1 MNTDA
6 TLAVGPLGLDDRRD
20 ADQAWTTIE
29 PTRGWAP
36 LQLAKLWQYRELV
49 YFLAWR
55 DVKVRYKQT
64 ALGAAWAIIQPLLTM
79 AVFSI
84 IFGRV
89 AHLPSDGV
97 PYPLFTFTALL
108 PWTYFAYVL
117 QESGN
122 SVLNN
127 ARMMSKVYFPRL
139 ALPLSTA
146 LAGLVDFAIAFAV
159 LVGMLLLF
167 GVHPGPRILA
177 LPLFLLLAVAVS
189 MAVGIWLSGLS
200 AQYRDIKYVIP
211 FLTQIW
217 LLVSPVAYGTGL
229 VKGKLALIYA
239 FNPMSG
245 VIEGFRWAILGV
257 GVGPGLALLPSLSA
271 TLVLLV
277 GGLYYFRR
285 MEQTFADLV

>member
-6 TLAVGPLGLDDRRD
+6 TLVAGPLGLDDRRD
-20 ADQAWTTIE
+20 PDRTWTTIE

-36 LQLAKLWQYRELV
+36 LRLGALWQYRELV

-79 AVFSI
+79 AVFSV

-89 AHLPSDGV
+89 ARLPSDGV

-127 ARMMSKVYFPRL
+127 AKMMSKVYFPRL

-146 LAGLVDFAIAFAV
+146 LAGLVDFAIAFGV
-159 LVGMLLLF
+159 LVGMLLIF
-167 GVHPGPRILA
+167 GFHPEPRILA
-177 LPLFLLLAVAVS
+177 LPLFLLLAVATS
-189 MAVGIWLSGLS
+189 VGVGVWLSGLS
-200 AQYRDIKYVIP
+200 AQYKDIKYVIP

-217 LLVSPVAYGTGL
+217 LLVSPVAYGAGVVT
-229 VKGKLALIYA
+229 GKLALIYA
-239 FNPMSG
+239 FNPMAG
-245 VIEGFRWAILGV
+245 VIEGFRWALLGTAA
-257 GVGPGLALLPSLSA
+257 GPGLALLPSVIA
-271 TLVLLV
+271 TVVLLV

-285 MEQTFADLV
+285 IEQTFADLV